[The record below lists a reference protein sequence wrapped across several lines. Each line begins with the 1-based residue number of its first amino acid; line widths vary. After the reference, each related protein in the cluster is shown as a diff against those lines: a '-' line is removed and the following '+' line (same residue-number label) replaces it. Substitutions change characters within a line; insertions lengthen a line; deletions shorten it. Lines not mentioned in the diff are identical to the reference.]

1 MKKNHPF
8 EHQWKSQLDHRKVSP
23 SDKSWEQLRAKLDT
37 ADKKRKRPYY
47 WMAVAASL
55 TIGFLAI
62 SVFFQSNEIEQPPQI
77 VDVDTPVQKIEQN
90 ENQDIQERSQQQP
103 IDVVDTQVAD
113 APIRRE
119 VKKKPVVK
127 QEPKEPKDNPDVFI
141 KSDAVDAI
149 VADVIEQEKDQ
160 NTITESEVDALL
172 AEATEKIIRQKQFQ
186 QPNDISA
193 TALLEGVE
201 MELEQSFREKVF
213 EMLKTSYLKTKE
225 AVATRN
231 D

>member
-8 EHQWKSQLDHRKVSP
+8 EHQWKSQLDQREVSP

-47 WMAVAASL
+47 WMAIAASL
-55 TIGFLAI
+55 TISFLAI
-62 SVFFQSNEIEQPPQI
+62 NVFFKSNKIEQTPQI

-90 ENQDIQERSQQQP
+90 KNQDVQKGSQQQP
-103 IDVVDTQVAD
+103 IDVVDTKVVDVPVQQ
-113 APIRRE
+113 E
-119 VKKKPVVK
+119 VKKKSVT
-127 QEPKEPKDNPDVFI
+127 QESKEPKDDTDVFI
-141 KSDAVDAI
+141 KSKAVDAI
-149 VADVIEQEKDQ
+149 VADVLQQEKDQ
-160 NTITESEVDALL
+160 NTITEAEVDALL

-213 EMLKTSYLKTKE
+213 KVLKTSYLKTKE